1 MDGSISFLP
10 CVLFVCLFARA
21 WRWQGA
27 GRVGM
32 LFASSANSWNEILA
46 VTPSLELVRIQ
57 QQSPAGSKQ
66 VPPTLLPSVLHLG
79 THSHVLTPE
88 PPPCTASQL
97 AQKTSSTNDDVFAAD
112 KNWLRPWQQLFM
124 VVQDI

>member
-32 LFASSANSWNEILA
+32 LFASSADSWSEILA
-46 VTPSLELVRIQ
+46 VTPSPELLSIQ

-66 VPPTLLPSVLHLG
+66 VPPTLPPSALHLG
-79 THSHVLTPE
+79 TPDSRTPTLHSQSTGTENVLH
-88 PPPCTASQL
+88 
-97 AQKTSSTNDDVFAAD
+97 
-112 KNWLRPWQQLFM
+112 
-124 VVQDI
+124 